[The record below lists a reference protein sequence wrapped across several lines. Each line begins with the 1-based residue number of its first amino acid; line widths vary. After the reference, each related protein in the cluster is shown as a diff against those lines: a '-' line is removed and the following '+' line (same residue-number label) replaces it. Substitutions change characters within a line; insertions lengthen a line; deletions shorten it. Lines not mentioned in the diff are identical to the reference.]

1 MPPEVPTGGLPT
13 GLRAVGEDDALD
25 ALGVLGVLCGDAA
38 VGDSGELL

>member
-1 MPPEVPTGGLPT
+1 MPPDVPTGGLPT
-13 GLRAVGEDDALD
+13 GLRAVGEDD